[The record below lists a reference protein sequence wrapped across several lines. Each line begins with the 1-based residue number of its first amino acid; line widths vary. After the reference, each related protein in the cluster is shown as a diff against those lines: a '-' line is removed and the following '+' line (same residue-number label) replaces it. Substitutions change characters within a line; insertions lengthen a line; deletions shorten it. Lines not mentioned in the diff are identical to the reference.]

1 MIEIKVLL
9 ADDHTLIR
17 DGIRRILSLEPGFQV
32 VGEAASGQEAVRLAG
47 ELSPDVI
54 LMDINMPGM
63 NGIEAS
69 RQIKRD
75 YADIEIIALTIHDDE
90 EYICELVRA
99 GVSAY
104 LLKDVSADKL
114 IFTIRQVFSGEPV
127 FDPAVTRKLLGEFRR
142 LNGEHK
148 DLPKLSFRELEVLE
162 HAAKGENNKEI
173 AEKLFIS
180 EKTVKNHLTSIFR
193 KINVKDRT
201 QAVLY
206 AVRNKLVK
214 L

>member
-1 MIEIKVLL
+1 MSEIKVLL

-90 EYICELVRA
+90 EYVCELVRA

-114 IFTIRQVFSGEPV
+114 ILLSGRFFQESR
-127 FDPAVTRKLLGEFRR
+127 F
-142 LNGEHK
+142 
-148 DLPKLSFRELEVLE
+148 
-162 HAAKGENNKEI
+162 
-173 AEKLFIS
+173 
-180 EKTVKNHLTSIFR
+180 
-193 KINVKDRT
+193 
-201 QAVLY
+201 
-206 AVRNKLVK
+206 
-214 L
+214 